1 MSSPTA
7 PTLTSTQATT
17 TYHYVITIQTSDGA
31 MRTQDGLLHRGPSA
45 TRDECL
51 RDVVQPL
58 YAEFGCPAVILFFSL
73 EPNVLAPE
81 AGR

>member
-7 PTLTSTQATT
+7 HTSIGTPATT
-17 TYHYVITIQTSDGA
+17 AYHYVITIQASNGA
-31 MRTQDGLLHRGPSA
+31 MWTQDGLLLRGRGA

-58 YAEFGCPAVILFFSL
+58 YAEFGRPAVILFFSL
-73 EPNVLAPE
+73 EPNTLAPE
-81 AGR
+81 AGQ